1 MHPEFISIAP
11 KKLGTK
17 SNDGNVV
24 AALLLRITTRPE
36 LNCLKQD
43 DKVLLREICK
53 WEFSSRLKSLFL
65 SPICIRYWFLHFNR
79 TQNLEERFGQTQ
91 IPTSNGNEKK
101 LHWSP
106 SGHQYFRHYLVSPS
120 KKNGYRLFP
129 IAEVLY
135 SYFTYSILCKQ
146 SKDERE
152 SFGENGQDAFLDKF
166 LFKVCRTYNF
176 GQTNYGHFCTNI

>member
-1 MHPEFISIAP
+1 MQVRIFFQTEITVFKPHMYPILIFALQQNP
-11 KKLGTK
+11 KFARELW
-17 SNDGNVV
+17 SNTN
-24 AALLLRITTRPE
+24 
-36 LNCLKQD
+36 
-43 DKVLLREICK
+43 
-53 WEFSSRLKSLFL
+53 
-65 SPICIRYWFLHFNR
+65 
-79 TQNLEERFGQTQ
+79 
-91 IPTSNGNEKK
+91 SNIKRKRKK

>member
-1 MHPEFISIAP
+1 M
-11 KKLGTK
+11 GTK

-65 SPICIRYWFLHFNR
+65 RPISWCTICPYCCQRIYIWTRPTCPHGPAPYMYPILIFALQ
-79 TQNLEERFGQTQ
+79 QNPKFG
-91 IPTSNGNEKK
+91 IEIWSNTNSNIKRKWKK

-106 SGHQYFRHYLVSPS
+106 NGHQYFRHYLVGPS

-135 SYFTYSILCKQ
+135 SYFTYSKLCKQ
-146 SKDERE
+146 LLLQGWKR
-152 SFGENGQDAFLDKF
+152 KF
-166 LFKVCRTYNF
+166 WRKWPRCLPR
-176 GQTNYGHFCTNI
+176 QISL